1 MSPVILGTN
10 GITIVNLKKLIFRK
24 DLALITDLI
33 QDLDPTI
40 VVRSIEGSILIGPP
54 APTDLGIIAA
64 AGLPIQANGEVIGWV
79 TGEDYAPAIA
89 AFLSYLAAR
98 EWEKRTLAQE
108 LLGKYKEI
116 SLLFNL
122 SEKVVDSF
130 DVQDVAALMLDESC
144 QLLNS
149 SHGAVF
155 IQPEGDA
162 GLDCVA
168 TYGPVLPASSL
179 AVLGEVILGQLA
191 AGGRGAIINELAT
204 DSPCQ
209 LAAQNITSL
218 VYMPLKSKEQLMGA
232 IVIARQQPKPY
243 TAEDAKILAT
253 LATQASGFIGALLH
267 ERKLKES
274 RQNDLIFRL
283 SSQIR
288 DSLELPVTLTT
299 AVQEIQSVLQLDRC
313 LFLWC
318 EWVEDRLMETF
329 PTESCAMPL
338 GELAGLNV
346 VTEAKS
352 ETLFSLIGHHS
363 ADVVGELGH
372 TLARRSRVKL
382 HDVAQDPKVELCTFL
397 QRQGIG
403 AFLAMPLRTRSRRIG
418 VLCCAVDG
426 RSRKWRQ
433 DEVALLESVTNQLAI
448 AIDQAELYAQSQIA
462 TIAAEQ
468 KAQQLESAL
477 AQLQAAQVQLIQ
489 SEKMSGLGQM
499 VAGIAH
505 EINNPVNFIH
515 GNLQHISH
523 YLNDLLGLV
532 QTYERA
538 YPAANPLV
546 QTKVADIDLEF
557 LRQDLPK
564 LLTSMQSGS
573 NRIQGIVGSL
583 RNFSRLDETGYKLA
597 DVHEGLNS
605 ALSMIDHRLQ
615 PNAQRPKIQLTKRYA
630 DLPLVPCYPGE
641 LNQVFLNLLNNAIDA
656 IEEAIVKQQLVE
668 PPTLSVHTETLDQST
683 VLICITD
690 NGVGIPETIQ
700 MKLFD
705 PFFTTKPV
713 GKGTGLGLS
722 ISYQIIAE
730 QHQGTLTC
738 HSRPGEGAIF
748 AITLP
753 LQAAVAI
760 ERKALG
766 AYSD

>member
-1 MSPVILGTN
+1 
-10 GITIVNLKKLIFRK
+10 VNLKKLIFRK

-40 VVRSIEGSILIGPP
+40 VVRSIEDSILIGPP
-54 APTDLGIIAA
+54 APTEIGNMAET
-64 AGLPIQANGEVIGWV
+64 GLPIQANGNVIGWV

-144 QLLNS
+144 HLLDS

-155 IQPEGDA
+155 VQVEGDA

-168 TYGPVLPASSL
+168 TYGKSLPDAAL
-179 AVLGEVILGQLA
+179 QILGTVAMGYLST
-191 AGGRGAIINELAT
+191 GGRGEIINELAV
-204 DSPCQ
+204 DSPYR
-209 LAAQNITSL
+209 LAAPDLAGL

-232 IVIARQQPKPY
+232 IVIARQHPKPY

-318 EWVEDRLMETF
+318 EWAEDQPIDTF
-329 PTESCAMPL
+329 STASYVIH
-338 GELAGLNV
+338 AGALHGLQV

-352 ETLFSLIGHHS
+352 EALPSLIGCHGV
-363 ADVVGELGH
+363 AAVGELGH

-382 HDVAQDPKVELCTFL
+382 HDVAQDPKVELCTWL
-397 QRQGIG
+397 KAQGIG

-448 AIDQAELYAQSQIA
+448 AIDQAELYTQSQVA
-462 TIAAEQ
+462 ARTAEQ
-468 KAQQLESAL
+468 KAQQLEAAL
-477 AQLQAAQVQLIQ
+477 GQLQATQVQLIQ

-523 YLNDLLGLV
+523 YLGDLLDLV
-532 QTYERA
+532 QTYEQT
-538 YPAANPLV
+538 YPQANPTV
-546 QTKVADIDLEF
+546 QAKIAAIDLEF
-557 LRQDLPK
+557 VRQDLPK
-564 LLTSMQSGS
+564 ILHSMQSGS
-573 NRIQGIVGSL
+573 NRIQNIVGSL
-583 RNFSRLDETGYKLA
+583 RNFSRLDETGYKLVN
-597 DVHEGLNS
+597 VHEGLDS
-605 ALSMIDHRLQ
+605 ALSVLDHRLQ
-615 PNAQRPKIQLTKRYA
+615 ANAQHPKIQLKTRYT

-656 IEEAIVKQQLVE
+656 LEEAIAKQQLIE
-668 PPTLSVHTETLDQST
+668 PPTLSIHTETLDQAT

-690 NGVGIPETIQ
+690 NGIGIPEAIQ

-705 PFFTTKPV
+705 PFFTTKPI

-722 ISYQIIAE
+722 ISYQIITE

-753 LQAAVAI
+753 LQSAVAI
-760 ERKALG
+760 EREALG

>member
-1 MSPVILGTN
+1 
-10 GITIVNLKKLIFRK
+10 VNLKKLIFRK
-24 DLALITDLI
+24 DLALIADLI

-40 VVRSIEGSILIGPP
+40 VVRSIDGAVLIGTPLAAP
-54 APTDLGIIAA
+54 AATLLLAD
-64 AGLPIQANGEVIGWV
+64 AGLPIQANGNVIGWV
-79 TGEDYAPAIA
+79 SGQDYAPAIA

-130 DVQDVAALMLDESC
+130 DINDVALLMLDESC
-144 QLLNS
+144 QLLDS
-149 SHGAVF
+149 AHGAVF
-155 IQPEGDA
+155 IQSEGEA

-168 TYGPVLPASSL
+168 TYGSSL
-179 AVLGEVILGQLA
+179 PEAGLQTLGEVVIARLRA
-191 AGGRGAIINELAT
+191 SGRGDIINELPI
-204 DSPCQ
+204 DSPCR
-209 LAAQNITSL
+209 LAAPDIAGL

-232 IVIARQQPKPY
+232 IVIARPHPKPY
-243 TAEDAKILAT
+243 TAEDAKILGT

-288 DSLELPVTLTT
+288 DSLELPVTLKT

-318 EWVEDRLMETF
+318 EWAGDQPVATI
-329 PTESCAMPL
+329 PTASCTIDTLA
-338 GELAGLNV
+338 LAGLTV
-346 VTEAKS
+346 VNEAKN
-352 ETLFSLIGHHS
+352 ETAPSLLGHHPI
-363 ADVVGELGH
+363 ATVGELGH

-382 HDVAQDPKVELCTFL
+382 HDIAQDPKVELCAWL
-397 QRQGIG
+397 KAQGVG

-426 RSRKWRQ
+426 RSRTWRQ

-448 AIDQAELYAQSQIA
+448 AIDQAELYAQSQVA
-462 TIAAEQ
+462 AIAAEN
-468 KAQQLESAL
+468 KAKQLETAL
-477 AQLQAAQVQLIQ
+477 GQLQSTQVQLIQ

-505 EINNPVNFIH
+505 EINNPVNFIN
-515 GNLQHISH
+515 GNLHHIAN
-523 YLNDLLGLV
+523 YVNDLLALV
-532 QTYERA
+532 QTYEQA
-538 YPAANPLV
+538 YPQAHATIAAKTE
-546 QTKVADIDLEF
+546 QIDLAW

-564 LLTSMQSGS
+564 MLSSMQTGS
-573 NRIQGIVGSL
+573 NRIQEIVGSL
-583 RNFSRLDETGYKLA
+583 RNFSRLDETGYKLV
-597 DVHEGLNS
+597 DVHEGIDS
-605 ALSMIDHRLQ
+605 ALSILEHRLQ
-615 PNAQRPKIQLTKRYA
+615 ANAQRRQIQLKKRYTN
-630 DLPLVPCYPGE
+630 LPLVPCYPGE
-641 LNQVFLNLLNNAIDA
+641 LNQVFLNLLTNAIDA
-656 IEEAIVKQQLVE
+656 LEEAIEQQQLIA
-668 PPTLSVHTETLDQST
+668 PPTLSIHTEPLDDAT

-690 NGVGIPETIQ
+690 NGIGIPESIQ
-700 MKLFD
+700 TKLFD

-722 ISYQIIAE
+722 ISYQIITE

-738 HSRPGEGAIF
+738 HSQPGEGAIF

-753 LQAAVAI
+753 LQSRVAI
-760 ERKALG
+760 EREALG
-766 AYSD
+766 AYSK

>member
-1 MSPVILGTN
+1 
-10 GITIVNLKKLIFRK
+10 VNLKKLIFRK

-40 VVRSIEGSILIGPP
+40 VVRSLEGSVLIGPP
-54 APTDLGIIAA
+54 APTDVGIIAA
-64 AGLPIQANGEVIGWV
+64 AGLPIQANGDVIGWV

-144 QLLNS
+144 QLLDS

-162 GLDCVA
+162 GFDCVA
-168 TYGPVLPASSL
+168 TYGSALPENAL
-179 AVLGEVILGQLA
+179 RVLGEVILGRLA
-191 AGGRGAIINELAT
+191 AGGRGEIINELAA
-204 DSPCQ
+204 DSPGQ
-209 LAAQNITSL
+209 LAAQDFAGL

-232 IVIARQQPKPY
+232 IVIARQHPKPY

-253 LATQASGFIGALLH
+253 LATQATGFIGALLH

-299 AVQEIQSVLQLDRC
+299 AVQEIQSVLQLDRAM
-313 LFLWC
+313 FLWC
-318 EWVEDRLMETF
+318 EWAEDKPIDTF
-329 PTESCAMPL
+329 STESYIVH
-338 GELAGLNV
+338 AGALNGLHV
-346 VTEAKS
+346 VTEAKNEALPS
-352 ETLFSLIGHHS
+352 MIGRHGV
-363 ADVVGELGH
+363 AAVGELGH

-382 HDVAQDPKVELCTFL
+382 HDVAQDPKVELCTWL
-397 QRQGIG
+397 KDQGIG

-433 DEVALLESVTNQLAI
+433 DEVALLESVTNQLSI
-448 AIDQAELYAQSQIA
+448 AIDQAELYTQSQVA
-462 TIAAEQ
+462 ARTAEQ
-468 KAQQLESAL
+468 KAQQLEAAL
-477 AQLQAAQVQLIQ
+477 GQLQATQVQLIQ

-523 YLNDLLGLV
+523 YLGDLLDLV
-532 QTYERA
+532 QTYEQTYPQANRA
-538 YPAANPLV
+538 V
-546 QTKVADIDLEF
+546 QAKVDAIDLEF

-564 LLTSMQSGS
+564 LLSSMQTGS
-573 NRIQGIVGSL
+573 TRIQGIVGSL

-597 DVHEGLNS
+597 DVHEGLDS
-605 ALSMIDHRLQ
+605 ALSVIDHRLQ
-615 PNAQRPKIQLTKRYA
+615 ANAQRPKIQLKKRYT

-656 IEEAIVKQQLVE
+656 LEEAIAKQQLIE
-668 PPTLSVHTETLDQST
+668 PPTLSIHTETLDQST

-690 NGVGIPETIQ
+690 NGIGILESIQ
-700 MKLFD
+700 TKLFD
-705 PFFTTKPV
+705 PFFTTKPI

-722 ISYQIIAE
+722 ISYQIITE

-753 LQAAVAI
+753 LQSSVAI
-760 ERKALG
+760 EREALG